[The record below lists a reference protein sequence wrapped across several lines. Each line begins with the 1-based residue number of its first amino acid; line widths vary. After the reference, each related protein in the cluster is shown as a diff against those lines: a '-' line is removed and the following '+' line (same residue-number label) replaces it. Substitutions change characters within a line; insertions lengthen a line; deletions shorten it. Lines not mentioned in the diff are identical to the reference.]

1 MQMEKKKKEKKKTS
15 LTLESNIKTIK
26 TSAEK
31 KKIILV
37 IMQKAGGSITDAQC
51 QIEENAV
58 KNANCRC
65 LESGSR

>member
-1 MQMEKKKKEKKKTS
+1 
-15 LTLESNIKTIK
+15 
-26 TSAEK
+26 
-31 KKIILV
+31 
-37 IMQKAGGSITDAQC
+37 MQKAGGSITDAQC

>member
-1 MQMEKKKKEKKKTS
+1 MQMEKKKGEKE
-15 LTLESNIKTIK
+15 NIADAGIK
-26 TSAEK
+26 HQNYQNKRKK